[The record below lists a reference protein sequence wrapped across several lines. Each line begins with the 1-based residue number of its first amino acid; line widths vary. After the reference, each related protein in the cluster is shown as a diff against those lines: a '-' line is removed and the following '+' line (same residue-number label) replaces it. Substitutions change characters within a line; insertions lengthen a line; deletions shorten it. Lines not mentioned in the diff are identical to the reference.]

1 MAFEKFTGKTL
12 EEALDQ
18 AAQAKNVMVDE
29 LHYTV
34 TEEKSGFLGLGKHAA
49 INAASLRVNCF
60 AGLWK

>member
-34 TEEKSGFLGLGKHAA
+34 TEEKSGFSSPSPGL
-49 INAASLRVNCF
+49 
-60 AGLWK
+60 